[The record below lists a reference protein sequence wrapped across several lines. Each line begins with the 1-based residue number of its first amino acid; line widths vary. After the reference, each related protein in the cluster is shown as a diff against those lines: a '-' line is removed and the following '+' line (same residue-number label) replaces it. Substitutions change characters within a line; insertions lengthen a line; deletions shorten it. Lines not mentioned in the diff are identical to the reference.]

1 MAETPRVGIV
11 ANLSKSGAKELMADL
26 LDRFEKASIDVTL
39 DERTADF
46 IGQTGGLPLPELSD
60 AVDILVVLGGD
71 GTILWVLRQLEDRI
85 KPIAAIN
92 TGTLGFLPCATE
104 EERGKLVEA
113 LATGNYQRTDR
124 IIIRGEFFHNGEV
137 EQEFVALNEVTFSRG
152 VGARVIHVEAWVN
165 GRMANRYTGDGLIVA
180 TPTGSTAY
188 SLSAGGPLVQ
198 PGANVFVVTPV
209 CPHTLA
215 DRPLVVG
222 AASQVSLKA
231 PEQRDDLAVYIDGRL
246 LAEVSDPAE
255 VRLKLA
261 DFQLPL
267 ISLPDQDFFT
277 VLHRKMGWAGSAI

>member
-1 MAETPRVGIV
+1 MAETPQLGIV

-26 LDRFEKASIDVTL
+26 LERFEKASIEVIL

-46 IGQTGGLPLPELSD
+46 IGQPGGLPLPELSD

-92 TGTLGFLPCATE
+92 TGTLGFLTCATE
-104 EERGKLVEA
+104 EESGKLVEA

-124 IIIRGEFFHNGEV
+124 IVIRGEFLHDGEV
-137 EQEFVALNEVTFSRG
+137 KREFVALNEVTFSRG

-222 AASQVSLKA
+222 AASLVSLKA
-231 PEQRDDLAVYIDGRL
+231 PEQRDDLALYIDGRL
-246 LAEVSDPAE
+246 TAEVSEPAE

-267 ISLPDQDFFT
+267 ISLPDQNFFT
-277 VLHRKMGWAGSAI
+277 VLHRKMGWAGSAV

>member
-1 MAETPRVGIV
+1 MAEAPRVGIV

-26 LDRFEKASIDVTL
+26 LDRFEKASIEVIL
-39 DERTADF
+39 DDRTSDF
-46 IGQTGGLPLPELSD
+46 IGQPGGLPLPELSD

-92 TGTLGFLPCATE
+92 TGTLGFLTCATE
-104 EERGKLVEA
+104 EESGKLVEA

-124 IIIRGEFFHNGEV
+124 IVIRGEFLHDGEV
-137 EQEFVALNEVTFSRG
+137 KHEFVALNEVTFSRG
-152 VGARVIHVEAWVN
+152 VGARVIHVEAWVD

-222 AASQVSLKA
+222 AASLVSLKA
-231 PEQRDDLAVYIDGRL
+231 PEQRDDLALYIDGRL
-246 LAEVSDPAE
+246 TAEVSDPAE

-267 ISLPDQDFFT
+267 ISLPDQNFFT
-277 VLHRKMGWAGSAI
+277 VLHRKMGWAGSAV

>member
-1 MAETPRVGIV
+1 MAETLRVGIV

-26 LDRFEKASIDVTL
+26 LDRFEKASIEVIL
-39 DERTADF
+39 DARTSDF
-46 IGQTGGLPLPELSD
+46 IGQPGGLPLPELSD
-60 AVDILVVLGGD
+60 TVDILVVLGGD

-92 TGTLGFLPCATE
+92 TGTLGFLTCATE
-104 EERGKLVEA
+104 EESGKLVEA

-124 IIIRGEFFHNGEV
+124 IVIRGEFLHQGEV
-137 EQEFVALNEVTFSRG
+137 KREFVALNEVTFSRG

-222 AASQVSLKA
+222 AASLVSLKA
-231 PEQRDDLAVYIDGRL
+231 PEQRDDLALYIDGRL
-246 LAEVSDPAE
+246 TAEVSDPAE

-267 ISLPDQDFFT
+267 ISLPEQNFFT
-277 VLHRKMGWAGSAI
+277 VLHRKMGWAGSAV

>member
-1 MAETPRVGIV
+1 MAEAPRVGIV

-26 LDRFEKASIDVTL
+26 LDRFEKASIEVIL
-39 DERTADF
+39 DDRTSDF
-46 IGQTGGLPLPELSD
+46 IGQPGGLPLPELSD

-92 TGTLGFLPCATE
+92 TGTLGFLTCATE
-104 EERGKLVEA
+104 EESGKLVEA

-124 IIIRGEFFHNGEV
+124 IVIRGEFLHDGEV
-137 EQEFVALNEVTFSRG
+137 KREFVALNEVTFSRG
-152 VGARVIHVEAWVN
+152 VGARVIHVEAWVD

-222 AASQVSLKA
+222 AASLVSLKA
-231 PEQRDDLAVYIDGRL
+231 PEQRDDLALYIDGRL
-246 LAEVSDPAE
+246 TAEVSDPAE

-267 ISLPDQDFFT
+267 ISLPDQNFFT
-277 VLHRKMGWAGSAI
+277 VLHRKMGWAGSAV